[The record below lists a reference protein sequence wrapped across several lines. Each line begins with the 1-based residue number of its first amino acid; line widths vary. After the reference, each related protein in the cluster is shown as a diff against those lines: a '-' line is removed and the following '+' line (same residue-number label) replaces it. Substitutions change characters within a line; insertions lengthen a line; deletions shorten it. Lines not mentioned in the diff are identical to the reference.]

1 MERFSTRIC
10 YYIHANFI
18 FKMLEKEVKQTV
30 EKFLKSIQDKEIFV
44 VSHFDTDGI
53 TSASIMTKAL
63 KRLDKRF
70 SVKILKT
77 LDEEFIEK
85 MPKDKV
91 IIFLDLG
98 SGNLEKIAEQKF
110 ENVFIIDH
118 HEIDSVVPD
127 SINIINPQLGDKEKI
142 SGSGLTYLFCK
153 EIDKENKESAKL
165 AVLGMIGDCME
176 KDIDKLNDGILSDS
190 EIQKKRG
197 LMIYPSTK
205 PLNRVLEFCSN
216 PYIPEVTG
224 NTKGVLELL
233 REIGMTPKNG
243 KYKSLIEL
251 NNEEMEKL
259 TTAIFLRNPQ
269 AKNTEILGDIFLL
282 KLFNKLEDGRE
293 MSAMINA
300 CSRLGRTD
308 IAMRFCMEIPKA
320 KREAEAI
327 YAKYKQAIVS
337 GIKTIKES
345 EKIQG
350 KKFVIINAQNKI
362 KDTMIGTFASILS
375 YSAMY
380 EEGTIII
387 TMAQYENK
395 VKVSA
400 RNSGNCG
407 RNAREILAKVV
418 NIVGGEVGGH
428 EHAAGCTI
436 LQEKEND
443 FVDLLKK
450 NLEIEV
456 VKI

>member
-1 MERFSTRIC
+1 
-10 YYIHANFI
+10 
-18 FKMLEKEVKQTV
+18 MLEKEVNKTV
-30 EKFLKSIQDKEIFV
+30 EKFLESIKDKEVFV

-53 TSASIMTKAL
+53 TSASIITQTL
-63 KRLDKRF
+63 KKLDKRF
-70 SVKILKT
+70 SIKILKT
-77 LDEEFIEK
+77 LDDEFLETI
-85 MPKDKV
+85 PKNKV
-91 IIFLDLG
+91 VLFLDLASG
-98 SGNLEKIAEQKF
+98 SLEKIAEKNF
-110 ENVFIIDH
+110 KEVFIIDH
-118 HEIDSVVPD
+118 HEIDSEVPD
-127 SINIINPQLGDKEKI
+127 SINIINPQLGNKENI
-142 SGSGLTYLFCK
+142 SSSGLTYLFCK
-153 EIDKENKESAKL
+153 EINKENKEFAKL

-176 KDIDKLNDGILSDS
+176 KDIDKLNDGILTDS
-190 EIQKKRG
+190 EIKRKRG
-197 LMIYPSTK
+197 LLIYPSTK

-233 REIGMTPKNG
+233 REIGMTPQNG
-243 KYKSLIEL
+243 RYKSLIEL
-251 NNEEMEKL
+251 DQDEMEKL
-259 TTAIFLRNPQ
+259 TTAIVLRNPK
-269 AKNTEILGDIFLL
+269 AKNNTLLGDIFLL
-282 KLFNKLEDGRE
+282 KIFNKLEDARE

-308 IAMRFCMEIPKA
+308 IAMKFCMEISKS
-320 KREAEAI
+320 KREAESI

-337 GIKTIKES
+337 GINTIKES

-350 KKFVIINAQNKI
+350 KKFVIINAQDKI

-380 EEGTIII
+380 EKGTLII

-395 VKVSA
+395 IKVSA

-407 RNAREILAKVV
+407 RNTREILSKVV
-418 NIVGGEVGGH
+418 NVIGGEVGGH

-450 NLEIEV
+450 NLEVEV